1 MKIKTQTIKCHT
13 KKIISCTKTIF
24 ICPVTENKVDIVT
37 KKTGNVCI
45 M

>member
-1 MKIKTQTIKCHT
+1 MKIKTQTIKCHN
-13 KKIISCTKTIF
+13 KKIICCTGTTF

-37 KKTGNVCI
+37 KKTGSVCI